1 MAVAAGP
8 YTSDSDLEYTPFL
21 TLLQEL
27 QSSPPAYVLLVS
39 GLVRAENQSLTFFVI
54 ARAFH
59 RSEAPQD

>member
-39 GLVRAENQSLTFFVI
+39 
-54 ARAFH
+54 AFGAH
-59 RSEAPQD
+59 